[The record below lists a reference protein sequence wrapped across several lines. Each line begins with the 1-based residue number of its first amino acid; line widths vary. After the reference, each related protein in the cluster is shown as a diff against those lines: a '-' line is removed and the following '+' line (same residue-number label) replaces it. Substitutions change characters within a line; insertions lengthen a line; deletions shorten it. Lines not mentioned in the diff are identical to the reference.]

1 VRRLGA
7 ARAALDLGG
16 PTMEQ
21 LIVSRLLPDV
31 DAVVADRRVDLAAA
45 RDHLLG
51 KLAQVFPSWRASR
64 PTGGLSLWI
73 ELGAPVSSRL
83 AIAARRHEVLLAAG
97 PRFGVDGAFERNL
110 RLPYT
115 VRREQA
121 ETALDRLALA
131 WRDLDR
137 TGPVVEGDPAAV
149 A

>member
-1 VRRLGA
+1 
-7 ARAALDLGG
+7 
-16 PTMEQ
+16 
-21 LIVSRLLPDV
+21 
-31 DAVVADRRVDLAAA
+31 
-45 RDHLLG
+45 
-51 KLAQVFPSWRASR
+51 
-64 PTGGLSLWI
+64 LWI

-97 PRFGVDGAFERNL
+97 PRFGVDGAFERHL

-137 TGPVVEGDPAAV
+137 TGPIVEGDPAAV